1 MKKFLLI
8 LLSLG
13 AMACRV
19 GAQSVTT
26 VPLSG
31 SVDEPY
37 GVAIDVAN
45 NLYYFTDSAN
55 NRVLKFDPATS
66 TTSIVVDFGPLV
78 NPSGIV
84 FANNGFLVVADT
96 GNQVLRSVNPS
107 IGTITTLA
115 GTIGTTGNANGAG
128 AASLF
133 YNPAGLAEDASGNI
147 FVADAFNNS
156 IRSMDATVSHNVSTP
171 ATGFYKPAGVAV
183 GDSFTTVVNGIT
195 QNNQQIWVADTLN
208 DQIQL
213 VTIVRT
219 NGQAT
224 NNYTAV
230 VIAGQFR
237 VTGHADSSIAL
248 NATFNGPRGLLWL
261 GGQTGLL
268 IADTDNNTI
277 RRLSSPN
284 GVNYNVTTF
293 AGTNGPG
300 ALLDV
305 PSGPLTA
312 ARFYGPVG
320 MALDADGAVIVAD
333 LYNNALRKINR
344 VALPTPTLL
353 LTGTALTGG
362 SFSNAINVTFTN
374 SLSPTATYR
383 YTTDG
388 TTPSQL
394 SPSATSVGLD
404 GGVPLQFRAYS
415 PDFAASPVGSNTT
428 FSFFVAPPVIT
439 PAGITASNTVTAS
452 FSTATL
458 GATFRWTAD
467 GSDPALTNGF
477 FNNGTSPITVLNNSL
492 IKVKGFKNGYAD
504 SVTTSNLFTLFTATP
519 VVSASAF
526 TSSNT
531 VTVSMADATAG
542 AAIYWT
548 IDGTVPTTNSV
559 LYTAPFVL
567 GVNGTLLAKAVRNGF
582 LDSQVSTNAF
592 NLFVADPVIAP
603 PGATNNNNVSFTI
616 TDATT
621 NAAVYYTVDGSD
633 PAINNGILATANL
646 SGTIVI
652 SNNGVLKVKGFL
664 NGFVASR
671 TVSANVNLTC
681 ATPVISPAGITTN
694 NLASFTITS
703 ATAGASIYWTVDGT
717 VPTTNS
723 FLYTGPV
730 TLSANGTLQARAFRP
745 GFLDSAAASQVFNL
759 SVSDPVLSP
768 NGLTNNN
775 PILVTITSATADATL
790 FYTLNGTEPNANSFT
805 LQLSNGSAT
814 LLIATNSL
822 LKVKAAKLGFNG
834 YLFSSTVSNS
844 FVLVVGTPTF
854 TPGAGTNINVVSGVT
869 IATATTN
876 PTVQLFYT
884 TDGSAPTSTST
895 LYTAPLSFVTNT
907 VLSAI
912 GLLNGY
918 VASPIVVSN
927 YFIQV
932 DTPSINFSNAGTAV
946 GFSVQRTNATI
957 YYTTNGVDP
966 TPSDFRFTTR
976 VPINPV
982 NYLIKARAFAPNTLP
997 SAVALV
1003 QSAPTN
1009 LPAGFSTIGIPRDML
1024 AGIGSSIIVPVEA
1037 NIFSNQIL
1045 RSVQFRVEVAPA
1057 STAVSNL
1064 PNALVA
1070 LSFSPND
1077 FAPLSG
1083 NPDGSAFT
1091 FSTSTYQLGSAGA
1104 ILTNGILYT
1113 SVGTNN
1119 NMKIQNSGALMNFLV
1134 TLPGNAHVGDTY
1146 RISVLQ
1152 VSGTSDGEIATIPMT
1167 NLPSRTILI
1176 TNVAYLV
1183 GDTANSSYPIRW
1195 YNAGDFGDGILDNA
1209 DFNSV
1214 FLAALGVHVPDSR
1227 TDAFNA
1233 MDAFPP
1239 DAPGHPGGD
1248 GQIRF
1253 QDWNTILN
1261 RSVGLD
1267 TNNWVRAHAT
1277 NDPGNYTNWLIG
1289 ANLPFTPNA
1298 LKYKPTPKALDLPP
1312 GQVWL
1317 RQAFISAGTITNVNP
1332 GSTYNVPV
1340 YAYVRPGYSL
1350 AGLQFR
1356 ASLKGDNGQPP
1367 LPQPLSFVPALGSPT
1382 LQNFSN
1388 DLLCAWSLNGGF
1400 SPPLLQGS
1408 NYLGYLVC
1416 QLPAAGAPA
1425 PGQSFSLHFS
1435 YCDGAPD
1442 ANTQYDFESY
1452 PSKLW
1457 VWSIPQSL
1465 PSVTSDEWKLS
1476 FFGSLD
1482 SPQAADNADPD
1493 GDGVPNW
1500 QEYLAGTNPTN
1511 SASNLHLTSSLASN
1525 HGVNLSWL
1533 SAPGK
1538 GYVLE
1543 GRSGLSG
1550 TWSAVTNVAGDGY
1563 LQKVPLSN
1571 TTGTRFY
1578 RLRLQY

>member
-8 LLSLG
+8 LLSLS

-31 SVDEPY
+31 SVAEPY
-37 GVAIDVAN
+37 GIAIDVPN

-55 NRVLKFDPATS
+55 NRVLKFDPARS
-66 TTSIVVDFGPLV
+66 ATSIVVDAGPLM

-96 GNQVLRSVNPS
+96 GNQVLRSVDPS
-107 IGTITTLA
+107 IGTVTTLA
-115 GTIGTTGNANGAG
+115 GTVGTSGNANGTG
-128 AASLF
+128 AAALF
-133 YNPAGLAEDASGNI
+133 YNPAGLAQDASGNI
-147 FVADAFNNS
+147 FVADAFNDS
-156 IRSMDATVSHNVSTP
+156 VRSVDATASHNV
-171 ATGFYKPAGVAV
+171 ATLANSFFKPAGVAV
-183 GDSFTTVVNGIT
+183 GDSSTSFVNGVS
-195 QNNQQIWVADTLN
+195 QSNQQIWVADTLN

-237 VTGHADSSIAL
+237 VTGHADSSVAL
-248 NATFNGPRGLLWL
+248 NATFNRPRGLLWL

-268 IADTDNNTI
+268 IADTDNNVI

-293 AGTNGPG
+293 AGTNAPG
-300 ALLDV
+300 SLVDA

-312 ARFYGPVG
+312 AHFYGPVG
-320 MALDADGAVIVAD
+320 MALDADGAIIVAD
-333 LYNNALRKINR
+333 LNNNALRKISR

-353 LTGTALTGG
+353 LTGTSLTGG

-374 SLSPTATYR
+374 SLSPTATYH

-388 TTPSQL
+388 TTPSQF

-404 GGVPLQFRAYS
+404 GGESLQFRAYS

-439 PAGITASNTVTAS
+439 PAGITNSDRVTAS

-477 FNNGTSPITVLNNSL
+477 FNDGSTFITVSNNSL
-492 IKVKGFKNGYAD
+492 IKVKGFKFGYAD

-519 VVSASAF
+519 VVSATAF

-531 VTVSMADATAG
+531 VTVSITDATPG

-548 IDGTVPTTNSV
+548 IDGTTPTPAST
-559 LYTAPFVL
+559 LYTNPFVL
-567 GVNGTLLAKAVRNGF
+567 GVNGTLLAKAFRNGF
-582 LDSQVSTNAF
+582 LESQVSTNVF
-592 NLFVADPVIAP
+592 NLFVADPVITP
-603 PGATNNNNVSFTI
+603 PGATSNNNVQFTI

-621 NAAVYYTVDGSD
+621 NAAVYYTTDGSE
-633 PAINNGILATANL
+633 PASNNGILATANL
-646 SGTIVI
+646 SGSIVV

-664 NGFVASR
+664 NGFVASH
-671 TVSANVNLTC
+671 TISVNVNLTV
-681 ATPVISPAGITTN
+681 ATPVISPGGITTN
-694 NLASFTITS
+694 NLASFTITD
-703 ATAGASIYWTVDGT
+703 ATLGASIYWTVDGT
-717 VPTTNS
+717 LPTTNS

-730 TLSANGTLQARAFRP
+730 SLSANGTLQARAFRP
-745 GFLDSAAASQVFNL
+745 GFLDSGTASQVFNL

-768 NGLTNNN
+768 NGLTNSN

-790 FYTLNGTEPNANSFT
+790 FYTLNGTEPTASSFS
-805 LQLSNGSAT
+805 LPLSNGSAT

-822 LKVKAAKLGFNG
+822 LKVKAGKLGFNG
-834 YLFSSTVSNS
+834 YLFSGTVSGS
-844 FVLVVGTPTF
+844 FALVVGAPTF

-876 PTVQLFYT
+876 PAVHLFYT
-884 TDGSAPTSTST
+884 TDGSAPTTNSAV
-895 LYTAPLSFVTNT
+895 YTGPLSFFTNT
-907 VLSAI
+907 ILSAF
-912 GLLNGY
+912 GFLNGY
-918 VASPIVVSN
+918 IASPIVVSN

-946 GFSVQRTNATI
+946 GFSVVRADATI
-957 YYTTNGVDP
+957 YFTTNGIDP

-982 NYLIKARAFAPNTLP
+982 NYIIKARAFAPNTLP
-997 SAVALV
+997 SAVAVV

-1009 LPAGFSTIGIPRDML
+1009 LPAGFSTLGVPRDML
-1024 AGIGSSIIVPVEA
+1024 AGIGSSIVIPVEA
-1037 NIFSNQIL
+1037 NIASNQTL
-1045 RSVQFRVEVAPA
+1045 RSVQFRVEVAPI

-1070 LSFSPND
+1070 LNFGPND

-1091 FSTSTYQLGSAGA
+1091 FSASPY
-1104 ILTNGILYT
+1104 TNGITTNGLLYT
-1113 SVGTNN
+1113 SLGTSN
-1119 NMKIQNSGALMNFLV
+1119 NMRLQNSGALMNFLV
-1134 TLPGNAHVGDTY
+1134 TLPGTAHVGDTY

-1152 VSGTSDGEIATIPMT
+1152 VSGTSDGETATIPMT
-1167 NLPSRTILI
+1167 NLPNRTILV

-1183 GDTANSSYPIRW
+1183 GDTASSSNPFRW

-1209 DFNSV
+1209 DVNSV
-1214 FLAALGVHVPDSR
+1214 FLASFGVHVPDSR

-1233 MDAFPP
+1233 MDAYPL
-1239 DAPGHPGGD
+1239 DRTNAPGGD

-1261 RSVGLD
+1261 RSVGRD
-1267 TNNWVRAHAT
+1267 TTNYWVRAHSA
-1277 NDPGNYTNWLIG
+1277 NGPDNYTNWLIG
-1289 ANLPFTPNA
+1289 ATDLPFIPNS
-1298 LKYKPTPKALDLPP
+1298 LKVKPTPKLLSLPP

-1317 RQAFISAGTITNVNP
+1317 RQAYISAATVTNANNP
-1332 GSTYNVPV
+1332 GNTYNVPV
-1340 YAYVRPGYSL
+1340 YAYVRPGSSL

-1382 LQNFSN
+1382 VQNSSN

-1400 SPPLLQGS
+1400 TPPLVQGS
-1408 NYLGYLVC
+1408 NYLGDLVC
-1416 QLPAAGAPA
+1416 RLPFTGAPA
-1425 PGQSFSLHFS
+1425 PGQSFTLHFS

-1452 PSKLW
+1452 PSKFW
-1457 VWSIPQSL
+1457 VWSIPQVV
-1465 PSVTSDEWKLS
+1465 PSVISDEWKLS

-1482 SPQAADNADPD
+1482 SAQAADNADPD

-1511 SASNLHLTSSLASN
+1511 SVSNLHLTSSLGSN
-1525 HGVNLSWL
+1525 HSVNLSWL
-1533 SAPGK
+1533 SAPTK

-1543 GRSGLSG
+1543 SRTGLSG
-1550 TWSAVTNVAGDGY
+1550 TWNAVTNVAGDGY
-1563 LQKVPLSN
+1563 SQKVLISN

-1578 RLRLQY
+1578 RLRLQ